1 MSQGSGRPGA
11 LGFLFEQ
18 WGSGF
23 SPRAPLLQV
32 ACRHSLRLG
41 RGLVTGLWIIV
52 TLRLQ
57 YEDDY
62 KYKFSILSVSAR
74 AQNLK
79 LVVVVVLKL
88 QYEGR
93 YCWPRGVV
101 PSSRG
106 WVTDQSQGCL
116 GHLTS
121 TCIECYQ
128 M

>member
-52 TLRLQ
+52 TFRLQ

-79 LVVVVVLKL
+79 LVVESSSNSNMRGATAGHGGWFHPAGVGLRTNRRVVW
-88 QYEGR
+88 G
-93 YCWPRGVV
+93 
-101 PSSRG
+101 
-106 WVTDQSQGCL
+106 T
-116 GHLTS
+116 
-121 TCIECYQ
+121 
-128 M
+128 